1 MNWRGRILPT
11 VQQKPTNF
19 NKLCN
24 TILIY
29 LNMYIVHGQ
38 RSKSNLGGFDKGKVL
53 NETRLK
59 VHSGAKV

>member
-24 TILIY
+24 TIL
-29 LNMYIVHGQ
+29 NIVQRQ
-38 RSKSNLGGFDKGKVL
+38 RSKSNFDGFDKGKVL

-59 VHSGAKV
+59 LHSRAKV